1 MVPPAVVTRTLAL
14 PAVPAG
20 VVQLR
25 LVSLMT
31 TTLLQALPPTVT
43 ALAPVRSV
51 PVMVMAV
58 PPAMGPA
65 LGDTPL
71 TVGRVT

>member
-43 ALAPVRSV
+43 ALAPVKSV
-51 PVMVMAV
+51 PLTVIEV
-58 PPAMGPA
+58 PPAAGPA
-65 LGDTPL
+65 LGV
-71 TVGRVT
+71 TVEITGTAA